1 MVYHIPYAWASALS
15 VSTVGQCEKPRV
27 VGWATGKIPTLFVSM
42 GLINNLKPSDSW
54 EFCRRKNMKESR
66 LSITLYSSKEF
77 VEV

>member
-1 MVYHIPYAWASALS
+1 MRGLLRCPSLI
-15 VSTVGQCEKPRV
+15 VGQCEKPRV
-27 VGWATGKIPTLFVSM
+27 MRLATGKIPTLFVSM

-77 VEV
+77 VEA